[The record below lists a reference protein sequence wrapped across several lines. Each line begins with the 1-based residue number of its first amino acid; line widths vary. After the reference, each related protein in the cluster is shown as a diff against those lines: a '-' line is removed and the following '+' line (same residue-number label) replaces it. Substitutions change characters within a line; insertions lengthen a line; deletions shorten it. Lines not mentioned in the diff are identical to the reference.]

1 MIPYRFCRPLTSNH
15 RDLGY
20 SNLGRHHENKTFNVP
35 RKELRPYDT
44 ETIPEEDEDDSDESL
59 FAPGSSMRTDSKP
72 MSPASTVVEP
82 DRDRLRPKSAMKDY
96 GPVERPK
103 SRDRPRRLSL

>member
-1 MIPYRFCRPLTSNH
+1 VSWRYRRYEPAY

-20 SNLGRHHENKTFNVP
+20 TNRHHENKTFNLP

-44 ETIPEEDEDDSDESL
+44 ETIPEESEDDTDDSL
-59 FAPGSSMRTDSKP
+59 FAPSSSMRTDSKP

-96 GPVERPK
+96 GQRER
-103 SRDRPRRLSL
+103 SRERRRSSL